1 VPNLFLDEVVLDA
14 DLAEAYTI
22 VRSNGKFVMGGWKDS
37 TTNIKGFG
45 VVTVAR
51 PSEIEMLPEGDRNSE
66 IRAFYSAQP
75 LYETRDNP
83 QEGTGVS
90 DILLWNN
97 FKYRVMVVA
106 EYSNR
111 RYWKAIAAKMSA
123 A

>member
-1 VPNLFLDEVVLDA
+1 MPNLFLDEVVLDA

-22 VRSNGKFVMGGWKDS
+22 IRSNGKFVMGGWQDTKQ
-37 TTNIKGFG
+37 TLQGFG

-51 PSEIEMLPEGDRNSE
+51 PSEIQMLPEGDRNSE
-66 IRAFYSAQP
+66 VRAFYSAQP
-75 LYETRDNP
+75 LYETRDNF

-90 DILLWNN
+90 DILVWNG

-106 EYSNR
+106 EYGNR
-111 RYWKAIAAKMSA
+111 GYWKAIAAKMSA

>member
-1 VPNLFLDEVVLDA
+1 LPNLFLDEVVLDA

-22 VRSNGKFVMGGWKDS
+22 IRSNGKFVMGGWQDTK
-37 TTNIKGFG
+37 TTIPGFG

-51 PSEIEMLPEGDRNSE
+51 PNEIQMLPEGDRNSE
-66 IRAFYSAQP
+66 VRAFYSAQP

-90 DILLWNN
+90 DILVWNG
-97 FKYRVMVVA
+97 FKYRVMVVP
-106 EYSNR
+106 EYGNR
-111 RYWKAIAAKMSA
+111 GYWKAIAAKMSA